1 MNNIQYIV
9 KYLFWIN
16 IQLYIN
22 YLNGFDF
29 WLYFCFYQFFL
40 DNEFYINEQENCE
53 NLNLRNIVG
62 IVLYISSV

>member
-1 MNNIQYIV
+1 MNNIQNIV

-16 IQLYIN
+16 IQLYN
-22 YLNGFDF
+22 YLKGFDF
-29 WLYFCFYQFFL
+29 WLQLCFYQFFL

-53 NLNLRNIVG
+53 NLNLRNIVD